1 MLKGAFW
8 MRKTIIQTHE
18 SFFTIQKFRQMHQKS
33 LMSQ

>member
-8 MRKTIIQTHE
+8 MRKAIIQTHE
-18 SFFTIQKFRQMHQKS
+18 SCFTIRKFRQMRQKS